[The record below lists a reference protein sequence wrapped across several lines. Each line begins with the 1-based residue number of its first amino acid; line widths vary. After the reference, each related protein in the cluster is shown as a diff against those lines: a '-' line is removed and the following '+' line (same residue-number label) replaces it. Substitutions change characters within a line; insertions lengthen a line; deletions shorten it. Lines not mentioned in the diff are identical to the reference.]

1 VRNSCSACCLEARSA
16 TELLEQEESILEQQL
31 EAAVKEFVESRTKMA
46 VDTTYTAAL
55 AVRE

>member
-1 VRNSCSACCLEARSA
+1 
-16 TELLEQEESILEQQL
+16 LEQQL